1 LYCPN
6 TPLSIPRLTKFRFL
20 FNDQNISMHHFHTD
34 RVEHWNIYKFIDD
47 LSAYFMRFFNLT
59 IGDQLQ
65 NRPDDEKY
73 NENERMNPLLLID
86 PEYVN
91 WEPQEMVKGV
101 VIIQED
107 FIQVIKN
114 DYDLHQNLDQK
125 PDITNSTVIRMV

>member
-1 LYCPN
+1 
-6 TPLSIPRLTKFRFL
+6 
-20 FNDQNISMHHFHTD
+20 
-34 RVEHWNIYKFIDD
+34 
-47 LSAYFMRFFNLT
+47 
-59 IGDQLQ
+59 
-65 NRPDDEKY
+65 
-73 NENERMNPLLLID
+73 MNPLLLID

-125 PDITNSTVIRMV
+125 PDITNSTIIRMV